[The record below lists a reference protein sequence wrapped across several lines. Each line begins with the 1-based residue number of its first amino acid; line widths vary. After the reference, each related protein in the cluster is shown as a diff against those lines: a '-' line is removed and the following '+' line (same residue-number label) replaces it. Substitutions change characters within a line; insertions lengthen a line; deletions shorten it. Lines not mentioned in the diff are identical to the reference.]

1 MIHEV
6 FPDSPAAKSN
16 VLKPGFRINKINE
29 TELKNMTH
37 EAAMEVLRSAQ
48 DKVCNGACWSGCVA
62 TLSLTLSGLKCFNL
76 KGLFLYPSLTGNF
89 IPIRKKK

>member
-16 VLKPGFRINKINE
+16 VLKPGFRINRINE
-29 TELKNMTH
+29 TELKSLTH

-48 DKVCNGACWSGCVA
+48 DKVRLLAVA
-62 TLSLTLSGLKCFNL
+62 YF
-76 KGLFLYPSLTGNF
+76 FLEIIVQSIMLHENF
-89 IPIRKKK
+89 ILNLHFVNVLPFFLI